1 MTQQIRIGVFMAN
14 GQAAR
19 HRQRGMLQFAAQH
32 PDLRLRFL
40 LPHRPDIQCR
50 LQSGRLADDLDVA
63 IIPRDHF
70 MALGLSHPDIP
81 FVCLDALP
89 DDDFEAEAFVNLNE
103 QELGRAAAELL
114 IRRGYCHFAY
124 LGSATSSSAERSC
137 LRGKAFSDTVL
148 RRRFTCEQL
157 PTANS
162 HQTEI
167 YDELPELAA
176 ALKDLPK
183 PCAVFCFND
192 IRASLVCD
200 ACRFSGLSIPEQI
213 AILGVD
219 NDLNLCNSQ
228 SPTLSSILP
237 DFEKSGVLVLEA
249 ARRLVS
255 NKTAGRA
262 RRIYSGVKTIERM
275 STRDINASGKMVSC
289 ALTLIEKSFQNPEF
303 SVSRLA
309 VSLGVSRRLLD
320 MRFSEVTGGTA
331 HAALCARRLEEA
343 RHLLSTSRATVGEIA
358 ERSGFA
364 SESTFRA
371 VFISREGKSPKSF
384 RRILPAT

>member
-1 MTQQIRIGVFMAN
+1 
-14 GQAAR
+14 
-19 HRQRGMLQFAAQH
+19 
-32 PDLRLRFL
+32 
-40 LPHRPDIQCR
+40 
-50 LQSGRLADDLDVA
+50 
-63 IIPRDHF
+63 
-70 MALGLSHPDIP
+70 MALNLPRPDIP

-89 DDDFEAEAFVNLNE
+89 DDNIEANAFVNLNE
-103 QELGRAAAELL
+103 QELGKAAAELL
-114 IRRGYCHFAY
+114 IRRGYRHFAY
-124 LGSATSSSAERSC
+124 LGSATSSSAERSR
-137 LRGKAFSDTVL
+137 LRGNAFSETIL
-148 RRRFTCEQL
+148 RRRFTCEPL

-176 ALKDLPK
+176 ALKTLPK

-237 DFEKSGVLVLEA
+237 DFEKSGVLALEA
-249 ARRLVS
+249 IRRLVS
-255 NKTAGRA
+255 GRTMTEKEI
-262 RRIYSGVKTIERM
+262 RHVYSSVKTVERM
-275 STRDINASGKMVSC
+275 STRDINASGKMVSR

-309 VSLGVSRRLLD
+309 MSLGVSRRLLD
-320 MRFSEVTGGTA
+320 MRFSEVTGETA

-343 RHLLSTSRATVGEIA
+343 RHLLSTSRATIGEIA

-364 SESTFRA
+364 CESTFRA
-371 VFISREGKSPKSF
+371 IFIASEGKTPKAF
-384 RRILPAT
+384 RRILSAT